1 MNDTTAASKRLEL
14 ANAACRKLRHYID
27 VLEEMRELG
36 TPDLLWLQEAVQ
48 AGETAV
54 ERLSELRDA
63 AWRDS
68 HDQHDA
74 PLTGE
79 AAAINLRAWQCAHQ
93 VLHDWGVLL
102 DRAGND
108 IFSMTQPWSLK
119 MQTLAEEGA
128 SMSDKILPEA
138 EPRSDQDKP
147 QALQ

>member
-1 MNDTTAASKRLEL
+1 MSITNDTTVASKRLEL

-27 VLEEMRELG
+27 VLEEMREFG
-36 TPDLLWLQEAVQ
+36 SPDLLWLQEAVQ

-79 AAAINLRAWQCAHQ
+79 AAAINLRAWQCAHR
-93 VLHDWGVLL
+93 VLHDWDHLL
-102 DRAGND
+102 ARARND
-108 IFSMTQPWSLK
+108 IFSMAQPWTHN
-119 MQTLAEEGA
+119 MRTLDGGA
-128 SMSDKILPEA
+128 S
-138 EPRSDQDKP
+138 
-147 QALQ
+147 